1 MKLKRRKF
9 TQDFKL
15 QTVRELQA
23 GKSVAEVARANEVH
37 PAQLSKWSQEVRQ
50 NPTRAFTRQGR
61 GTADEVRV
69 AELERM
75 VGQQAMEISL
85 LKKALARLEEQR
97 SWRSATGGSG
107 CSN

>member
-37 PAQLSKWSQEVRQ
+37 PTQLSKWSGEVRQ
-50 NPTRAFTRQGR
+50 NPTQAFTRQK
-61 GTADEVRV
+61 GTAEDVRV

-97 SWRSATGGSG
+97 SWRTATGGSG
-107 CSN
+107 CLN